1 MIKVFT
7 WFVILYLVFPN
18 IYSMSIVFFTRAI
31 NWYFTIFL
39 LIWIIQDEF
48 SLYCFVGTHFQTFS
62 KHFPN
67 IFQTYV
73 KRMLA

>member
-18 IYSMSIVFFTRAI
+18 IYSMSIVFLPDLLIDILPF
-31 NWYFTIFL
+31 FL

-62 KHFPN
+62 KHMWN
-67 IFQTYV
+67 V
-73 KRMLA
+73 CLHK

>member
-31 NWYFTIFL
+31 IDILPF
-39 LIWIIQDEF
+39 F
-48 SLYCFVGTHFQTFS
+48 SLFELFKTSFLYTAS
-62 KHFPN
+62 
-67 IFQTYV
+67 
-73 KRMLA
+73 